1 MLAYGSESQGL
12 LKIASSFF
20 GLRIILPDLVVWVA
34 LEVSGLVL
42 GEPLLWYWFIAY
54 DHCLCW

>member
-1 MLAYGSESQGL
+1 MLAYGLESQGL
-12 LKIASSFF
+12 LKMASSFF

-42 GEPLLWYWFIAY
+42 GKLLLWWWFIEY
-54 DHCLCW
+54 DQCLCW